1 MRARRM
7 AGLSCGGV
15 LPKKNDVIP
24 ERGEIDGFA
33 AEGGLTV
40 TGGLVAPPAPTG
52 QTLTGSKQM

>member
-1 MRARRM
+1 M